1 MVGTEA
7 NLADGIWYVPVFR
20 LAGRWGL
27 RARQAG
33 ARGGICAGDRRE
45 FRVRVIG
52 RARGLGAARFW
63 LQGDHLAELRGHL
76 SRQLLQDRL
85 AGGGAAAE
93 ASSAPDRPCFRGSV
107 GAGDSGPGKAG
118 SSWRGLRLSLRDRP
132 VRTGMSAGRAGRAWT
147 VRTARS

>member
-45 FRVRVIG
+45 FRVRVIA
-52 RARGLGAARFW
+52 RARALGAARFW
-63 LQGDHLAELRGHL
+63 LQGDHLAEHRGHP
-76 SRQLLQDRL
+76 SRQLLQDR
-85 AGGGAAAE
+85 
-93 ASSAPDRPCFRGSV
+93 PP
-107 GAGDSGPGKAG
+107 
-118 SSWRGLRLSLRDRP
+118 
-132 VRTGMSAGRAGRAWT
+132 GRAPYTARSART
-147 VRTARS
+147 RSRTARTHLRP